1 MADSRFDPA
10 RFDFSSLRIFCST
23 GEAWTPEA
31 WHWLFERIGAKRVPI
46 INFTG
51 GTEMGGI
58 ITSVVTAADQAMLVH
73 AAGAGHGCR
82 DPGRGGACRGPG
94 EVGEL
99 VMRRA
104 PIGLTQGLW
113 RDEARYLESYWSRYP
128 GAWHHGDF
136 AMRDADGYYY
146 VLGRSDDTLK
156 IAGKRTGP
164 SEIEALLLGTG
175 LVREAAAVGVPDPVK
190 GMAIV
195 CVCALRPGVVEAEA
209 RDALVGGRGR
219 EAWVSRSARRR
230 SCSST
235 DLPKTRNMKI
245 MRRVVRAALLGEDP
259 GDLSSLVNPEAVEA
273 LVARAKG

>member
-1 MADSRFDPA
+1 MADPLFDPA

-31 WHWLFERIGAKRVPI
+31 WHWLFERIGGTRVPI

-58 ITSVVTAADQAMLVH
+58 LTSVVTQPIKPCSFTQPVPGTDAAILNEAGR
-73 AAGAGHGCR
+73 AAAP
-82 DPGRGGACRGPG
+82 D

-99 VMRRA
+99 VMRRS

-113 RDEARYLESYWSRYP
+113 RDETRYLKSYWSRYP
-128 GAWHHGDF
+128 DAWHHGDF
-136 AMRDADGYYY
+136 ARRDADGYYY

-164 SEIEALLLGTG
+164 SEIEAMLLGTG
-175 LVREAAAVGVPDPVK
+175 LVREAAAIGVPDPVK
-190 GMAIV
+190 GTAIV
-195 CVCALRPGVVEAEA
+195 CVCALRAGVAEAEA
-209 RDALVGGRGR
+209 RDALTTAVVGGLGQPFRPK
-219 EAWVSRSARRR
+219 AVVLVA
-230 SCSST
+230 

-245 MRRVVRAALLGEDP
+245 MRRVVRAALLGHDP
-259 GDLSSLVNPEAVEA
+259 GDLSSLVNPEAVAELEKCA
-273 LVARAKG
+273 AI

>member
-1 MADSRFDPA
+1 
-10 RFDFSSLRIFCST
+10 
-23 GEAWTPEA
+23 
-31 WHWLFERIGAKRVPI
+31 VPI

-58 ITSVVTAADQAMLVH
+58 ITSVVTEPIKPCSFTRPVPGTDAVILDEAGRVAA
-73 AAGAGHGCR
+73 
-82 DPGRGGACRGPG
+82 PG

-113 RDEARYLESYWSRYP
+113 HDEARYLESYWSRYP

-175 LVREAAAVGVPDPVK
+175 LVREAAAVGLPDPVK

-209 RDALVGGRGR
+209 RNALVAAVVGGLGQPFRPK
-219 EAWVSRSARRR
+219 AIVLIA
-230 SCSST
+230 

-245 MRRVVRAALLGEDP
+245 MRRVVRAALLGQDP
-259 GDLSSLVNPEAVEA
+259 GDLSSLVNPEAVAA
-273 LVARAKG
+273 LERCAVI